1 MQKNRVIK
9 SLENLSPELKAV
21 LKKRYPEGF
30 EDHLMRIMNAK
41 NEPIFVV
48 PLDTEETMYLIKVAV
63 SKNSEGEYDINSEI
77 EEEKDDY
84 DERNVEDTDA
94 EPSEDPDF
102 DDD

>member
-21 LKKRYPEGF
+21 LRKRYPEGF

-48 PLDTEETMYLIKVAV
+48 PMETEDTMYLVKVAV
-63 SKNSEGEYDINSEI
+63 SKNSDGEYDIDTDM
-77 EEEKDDY
+77 EEKDEY
-84 DERNVEDTDA
+84 DERSIEGTDD
-94 EPSEDPDF
+94 EPSEEPDF
-102 DDD
+102 DED